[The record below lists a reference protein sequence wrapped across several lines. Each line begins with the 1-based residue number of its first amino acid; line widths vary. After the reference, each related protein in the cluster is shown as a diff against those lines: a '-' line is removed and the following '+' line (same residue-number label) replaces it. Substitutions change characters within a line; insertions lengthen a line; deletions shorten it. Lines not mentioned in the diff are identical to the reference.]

1 MLGNFMIG
9 FNAVMP
15 MLIYML
21 FGQFFSQAGMIRQT
35 SFQDFNRALF
45 KILLPI
51 NLFTNIYKSDFQQ
64 SFNGY
69 ALAYIIVIALILY
82 FILSMVIPKFESDRR
97 RHGVMLQGS
106 VRANA
111 ILFGLP
117 LGTSLLGEENM
128 GMVTIT
134 LAIIVPFWN
143 IMSVVGFSLYS
154 EEKVSFKQM
163 GKSIITNPMVIAT
176 IIGLFTILFNMQFP
190 MFVDTTLTNIN
201 RMVSPLALMVMGG
214 MFSFEKLKDVNKSLV
229 FTVANKLIIFP
240 LIGITLGAF
249 LGFRGDAIISILIA
263 FAGPTA
269 VSSYAQAVAADG
281 DGDLANQTV
290 VFSTILSMVTLV
302 FWITLMKT
310 FGLF

>member
-1 MLGNFMIG
+1 MFGNFMIG

-21 FGQFFSQAGMIRQT
+21 FGQFFAKAGMIKQE
-35 SFQDFNRALF
+35 SFQDFNKALF

-51 NLFTNIYKSDFQQ
+51 NLFTNIYKSDFKQ

-69 ALAYIIVIALILY
+69 ALTYILVIALTLY
-82 FILSMVIPKFESDRR
+82 FMLAFIIPKVSDDRTR
-97 RHGVMLQGS
+97 YGVMLQGS

-154 EEKVSFKQM
+154 EDKVSFKQM
-163 GKSIITNPMVIAT
+163 GRSIITNPMVIAT
-176 IIGLFTILFNMQFP
+176 FIGLIVVLLGLQFP
-190 MFVDTTLTNIN
+190 EAINTSLTNIN

-214 MFSFEKLKDVNKSLV
+214 TFSFKLKDVDFALI
-229 FTVANKLIIFP
+229 FTVANKLIIIP
-240 LIGITLGAF
+240 LIGITLGAI
-249 LGFRGDAIISILIA
+249 LGFRGDAIVSILIA

-269 VSSYAQAVAADG
+269 VSSYAQAIAADG

-290 VFSTILSMVTLV
+290 VFTTIFSMITLV
-302 FWITLMKT
+302 FLITLMKT

>member
-35 SFQDFNRALF
+35 SFQDFNKALF

-214 MFSFEKLKDVNKSLV
+214 MFSFEKLKDVDKSLV

-310 FGLF
+310 FELF

>member
-1 MLGNFMIG
+1 MFGNFMIG

-21 FGQFFSQAGMIRQT
+21 FGQFFAQAGMIKQE

-51 NLFTNIYKSDFQQ
+51 NLFTNIYKSDFKQ

-69 ALAYIIVIALILY
+69 ALTYILVIALTYTLFWPLLFQGY
-82 FILSMVIPKFESDRR
+82 PMTEPVTGDAT
-97 RHGVMLQGS
+97 GS

-143 IMSVVGFSLYS
+143 IMSVIGFSLYS
-154 EEKVSFKQM
+154 EDKVSFKQM

-176 IIGLFTILFNMQFP
+176 FIGLIVVLLGLQFP
-190 MFVDTTLTNIN
+190 EVINTSLTNIN
-201 RMVSPLALMVMGG
+201 RMVSPLA
-214 MFSFEKLKDVNKSLV
+214 
-229 FTVANKLIIFP
+229 
-240 LIGITLGAF
+240 
-249 LGFRGDAIISILIA
+249 
-263 FAGPTA
+263 
-269 VSSYAQAVAADG
+269 
-281 DGDLANQTV
+281 
-290 VFSTILSMVTLV
+290 
-302 FWITLMKT
+302 
-310 FGLF
+310 

>member
-1 MLGNFMIG
+1 MFGNFMIG

-21 FGQFFSQAGMIRQT
+21 FGQFFAKAGMIKQE
-35 SFQDFNRALF
+35 SFQDFNKALF

-51 NLFTNIYKSDFQQ
+51 NLFTNIYKSDFKQ

-69 ALAYIIVIALILY
+69 ALTYILVIALTLY
-82 FILSMVIPKFESDRR
+82 FMLAFIIPKVSDDRTR
-97 RHGVMLQGS
+97 YGVMLQGS

-154 EEKVSFKQM
+154 EDKVSFKQM
-163 GKSIITNPMVIAT
+163 GRSIITNPMVIAT
-176 IIGLFTILFNMQFP
+176 FIGLIVVLLGLQFP
-190 MFVDTTLTNIN
+190 EAINTSLTNIN

-214 MFSFEKLKDVNKSLV
+214 TFSFKLKDVDFALI
-229 FTVANKLIIFP
+229 FTVANKLIIIP
-240 LIGITLGAF
+240 LIGLTLGAI
-249 LGFRGDAIISILIA
+249 LGFRGDAIVSILIA

-269 VSSYAQAVAADG
+269 VSSYAQAIAADG

-290 VFSTILSMVTLV
+290 VFTTIFSMITLV
-302 FWITLMKT
+302 FLITLMKT

>member
-1 MLGNFMIG
+1 MFGNFMIG

-21 FGQFFSQAGMIRQT
+21 FGQFFAQAGMIKQE
-35 SFQDFNRALF
+35 SFQDFNKALF

-51 NLFTNIYKSDFQQ
+51 NLFTNIYKSDFKQ

-69 ALAYIIVIALILY
+69 ALTYILVIALTLY
-82 FILSMVIPKFESDRR
+82 FMLAFIIPKVSDDRTR
-97 RHGVMLQGS
+97 YGVMLQGS

-117 LGTSLLGEENM
+117 LGTSLLGEESM

-154 EEKVSFKQM
+154 EDKVSFKQM
-163 GKSIITNPMVIAT
+163 GRSIITNPMVIAT
-176 IIGLFTILFNMQFP
+176 FIGLIVVLLGLQFP
-190 MFVDTTLTNIN
+190 EAINTSLTNIN

-214 MFSFEKLKDVNKSLV
+214 TFSFKLKDVDFALI
-229 FTVANKLIIFP
+229 FTVANKLIIIP
-240 LIGITLGAF
+240 LIGITLGAI
-249 LGFRGDAIISILIA
+249 LGFRGDAIVSILIA

-269 VSSYAQAVAADG
+269 VSSYAQAIAADG

-290 VFSTILSMVTLV
+290 VFTTIFSMITLV
-302 FWITLMKT
+302 SLITLMKT

>member
-35 SFQDFNRALF
+35 SFQDFNKALF

-214 MFSFEKLKDVNKSLV
+214 MFSFEKLKDVDKSLV
-229 FTVANKLIIFP
+229 FTVGNKLIIFP

>member
-1 MLGNFMIG
+1 MFGNFMIG

-21 FGQFFSQAGMIRQT
+21 FGQFFAQAGMIKQE
-35 SFQDFNRALF
+35 SFQDFNNALF

-51 NLFTNIYKSDFQQ
+51 NLFTNIYKSDFKQ

-69 ALAYIIVIALILY
+69 ALTYILVIALTLY
-82 FILSMVIPKFESDRR
+82 FMLAFIIPKVSDDRTR
-97 RHGVMLQGS
+97 YWVMLQGA

-154 EEKVSFKQM
+154 EDKVSFKQM
-163 GKSIITNPMVIAT
+163 GRSIITNPMVIAT
-176 IIGLFTILFNMQFP
+176 FIGLIVVLLGLQFP
-190 MFVDTTLTNIN
+190 EAINTSLTNIN

-214 MFSFEKLKDVNKSLV
+214 TFSFKLKDVDFALI
-229 FTVANKLIIFP
+229 FTVANKLIIIP
-240 LIGITLGAF
+240 LIGITLGAI
-249 LGFRGDAIISILIA
+249 LGFRGDAIVSILIA

-269 VSSYAQAVAADG
+269 VSSYAQAIAADG

-290 VFSTILSMVTLV
+290 VFTTIFSMITLV
-302 FWITLMKT
+302 FLITLMKT

>member
-1 MLGNFMIG
+1 MFGNFMIG

-21 FGQFFSQAGMIRQT
+21 FGQFFAQAGMIKQE
-35 SFQDFNRALF
+35 SFQDFNNALF

-51 NLFTNIYKSDFQQ
+51 NLFTNIYKSDFKQ

-69 ALAYIIVIALILY
+69 ALTYILVIALTLY
-82 FILSMVIPKFESDRR
+82 FMLAFIIPKVSDDRT

-214 MFSFEKLKDVNKSLV
+214 MFSFEKLKDVDKSLV

>member
-1 MLGNFMIG
+1 MFGNFMIG

-21 FGQFFSQAGMIRQT
+21 FGQFFAQAGMIKQE
-35 SFQDFNRALF
+35 SFQDFNNALF

-51 NLFTNIYKSDFQQ
+51 NLFTNIYKSDFKQ

-69 ALAYIIVIALILY
+69 ALTYILVIALTLY
-82 FILSMVIPKFESDRR
+82 FMLAFIIPKVSDDRTR
-97 RHGVMLQGS
+97 YGVMLQGS

-154 EEKVSFKQM
+154 EDKVSFKQM
-163 GKSIITNPMVIAT
+163 GRSIITNPMVIAT
-176 IIGLFTILFNMQFP
+176 FIDLIVVLLGLQFP
-190 MFVDTTLTNIN
+190 EAINTSLTNIN

-214 MFSFEKLKDVNKSLV
+214 TFSFKLKDVDFPLI
-229 FTVANKLIIFP
+229 FTVANKLIIIP
-240 LIGITLGAF
+240 LIGITLGAI
-249 LGFRGDAIISILIA
+249 LGFRGDAIVSILIA

-269 VSSYAQAVAADG
+269 VSSYAQAIAADG

-290 VFSTILSMVTLV
+290 VFTTIFSMITLV
-302 FWITLMKT
+302 FLITLMKT

>member
-1 MLGNFMIG
+1 MFGNFMIG

-21 FGQFFSQAGMIRQT
+21 FGQFFAQAGMIKQE
-35 SFQDFNRALF
+35 SFQDFNNAVF
-45 KILLPI
+45 KILLPM
-51 NLFTNIYKSDFQQ
+51 NLFTNIYKSDFKQ

-69 ALAYIIVIALILY
+69 ALTYILVIALTLY
-82 FILSMVIPKFESDRR
+82 FMLAFIIPKVSDDRTR
-97 RHGVMLQGS
+97 YGVMLQGS

-154 EEKVSFKQM
+154 EDKVSFKQM
-163 GKSIITNPMVIAT
+163 GRSIITNPMVIAT
-176 IIGLFTILFNMQFP
+176 FIGLIVVLLGLQFP
-190 MFVDTTLTNIN
+190 EAINTSLTNIN

-214 MFSFEKLKDVNKSLV
+214 TFSFKLKDVDFPLI
-229 FTVANKLIIFP
+229 FTVANKLIIIP
-240 LIGITLGAF
+240 LIGITLGAI
-249 LGFRGDAIISILIA
+249 LGFRGDAIVSILIA

-269 VSSYAQAVAADG
+269 VSSYAQAIAADG

-290 VFSTILSMVTLV
+290 VFTTIFSMITLV
-302 FWITLMKT
+302 FLITLMKT

>member
-1 MLGNFMIG
+1 MFGNFMIG

-21 FGQFFSQAGMIRQT
+21 LGQFFAQAGMIKEA
-35 SFQDFNRALF
+35 SFQDFNKALF

-64 SFNGY
+64 SFNGF
-69 ALAYIIVIALILY
+69 ALTYIIIIALVLY
-82 FILSMVIPKFESDRR
+82 FILAIIIPKVSDDRTR
-97 RHGVMLQGS
+97 YGVILQGS

-154 EEKVSFKQM
+154 ADKVSFKQM
-163 GKSIITNPMVIAT
+163 GRSIITNPMVIAT
-176 IIGLFTILFNMQFP
+176 LIGLLVVLLGLQFP
-190 MFVDTTLTNIN
+190 QSINTTLTNIN

-214 MFSFEKLKDVNKSLV
+214 TFSISKLKDIDFSLI
-229 FTVANKLIIFP
+229 FTVANKLLIFP

-269 VSSYAQAVAADG
+269 VSSYAQAIAADG

-290 VFSTILSMVTLV
+290 VFTTILSMVTLV
-302 FWITLMKT
+302 FWITVMKT

>member
-51 NLFTNIYKSDFQQ
+51 NLFTKIYKSDFQQ

-214 MFSFEKLKDVNKSLV
+214 MFSFEKLKDVDKSLV

>member
-1 MLGNFMIG
+1 MFGNFMIG

-21 FGQFFSQAGMIRQT
+21 FGQFFAQAGMIKQE
-35 SFQDFNRALF
+35 SFQDFNNALF

-51 NLFTNIYKSDFQQ
+51 NLFTNIYKSDFKQ

-69 ALAYIIVIALILY
+69 ALTYILVIALTLY
-82 FILSMVIPKFESDRR
+82 FMLAFIIPKVSDDRTR
-97 RHGVMLQGS
+97 YGVMLQGA

-154 EEKVSFKQM
+154 EDKVSFKQM
-163 GKSIITNPMVIAT
+163 GRSIITNPMVIAT
-176 IIGLFTILFNMQFP
+176 FIGLIVVLLGLQFP
-190 MFVDTTLTNIN
+190 EAINTSLTNIN

-214 MFSFEKLKDVNKSLV
+214 TFSFKLKDVDFALI
-229 FTVANKLIIFP
+229 FTVANKLIIIP
-240 LIGITLGAF
+240 LIGITLGAI
-249 LGFRGDAIISILIA
+249 LGFRGDAIVSILIA

-269 VSSYAQAVAADG
+269 VSSYAQAIAADG

-290 VFSTILSMVTLV
+290 VFTTIFSMITLV
-302 FWITLMKT
+302 SLITLMKT

>member
-35 SFQDFNRALF
+35 SFQDFNKALF

-214 MFSFEKLKDVNKSLV
+214 MFSFEKLKDVDKSLV

>member
-1 MLGNFMIG
+1 MFGNFMIG

-21 FGQFFSQAGMIRQT
+21 LGQFFAQSGMIKEA
-35 SFQDFNRALF
+35 SFQDFNKALF

-64 SFNGY
+64 SFNGF
-69 ALAYIIVIALILY
+69 ALTYIIVIALVLY
-82 FILSMVIPKFESDRR
+82 FILAFIIPKISDDRTR
-97 RHGVMLQGS
+97 YGVILQGS

-154 EEKVSFKQM
+154 ADKVSFKQM
-163 GKSIITNPMVIAT
+163 GRSIITNPMVIAT
-176 IIGLFTILFNMQFP
+176 LIGLLVVLLGLQFP
-190 MFVDTTLTNIN
+190 ESVNTTLTNIN

-214 MFSFEKLKDVNKSLV
+214 TFSISKLKDIDFSLI
-229 FTVANKLIIFP
+229 FTVANKLLILP
-240 LIGITLGAF
+240 LIGITLGAL

-269 VSSYAQAVAADG
+269 VSSYAQAIAADG

-290 VFSTILSMVTLV
+290 VFTTILSMVTLV
-302 FWITLMKT
+302 FWITVMKT
-310 FGLF
+310 FSLF

>member
-1 MLGNFMIG
+1 MFGNFMIG

-21 FGQFFSQAGMIRQT
+21 FGQFFAQAGMIKQE
-35 SFQDFNRALF
+35 SFQDFNKALF

-51 NLFTNIYKSDFQQ
+51 NLFTNIYKSDFKQ

-69 ALAYIIVIALILY
+69 ALTYILVSALTLY
-82 FILSMVIPKFESDRR
+82 FMLAFIIPRVSDDRTR
-97 RHGVMLQGS
+97 YGVMLQGS

-154 EEKVSFKQM
+154 EDKVSFKQM
-163 GKSIITNPMVIAT
+163 GRSIITNPMVIAT
-176 IIGLFTILFNMQFP
+176 FIGLIVVLLGLQFP
-190 MFVDTTLTNIN
+190 EAINTSLTNIN

-214 MFSFEKLKDVNKSLV
+214 TFSFKLKDVDFALI
-229 FTVANKLIIFP
+229 FTVTNKLIIIP
-240 LIGITLGAF
+240 LIGITLGAI
-249 LGFRGDAIISILIA
+249 LGFRGDAIVSILIA

-269 VSSYAQAVAADG
+269 VSSYAQAIAADR

-290 VFSTILSMVTLV
+290 VFTTIFSMITLV
-302 FWITLMKT
+302 FLITLMKT

>member
-1 MLGNFMIG
+1 MFSNFMIG

-21 FGQFFSQAGMIRQT
+21 FGQFFAQAGMIKQE
-35 SFQDFNRALF
+35 SFQDFNKALF

-51 NLFTNIYKSDFQQ
+51 NLFTNIYKSDFKQ

-69 ALAYIIVIALILY
+69 ALTYIFVIALILY
-82 FILSMVIPKFESDRR
+82 FMLAFIIPRVSNDRTR
-97 RHGVMLQGS
+97 YGVMLQGS

-117 LGTSLLGEENM
+117 LGTSLLGEENL

-154 EEKVSFKQM
+154 EDKVSFKQM
-163 GKSIITNPMVIAT
+163 GRSIITNPMVIAT
-176 IIGLFTILFNMQFP
+176 FIGLIVILLGLQFP
-190 MFVDTTLTNIN
+190 EAINTSLTNIN

-214 MFSFEKLKDVNKSLV
+214 TFSFKLKDVDFALI
-229 FTVANKLIIFP
+229 FTVANKLIIIP
-240 LIGITLGAF
+240 LIAITLGAV
-249 LGFRGDAIISILIA
+249 LGFRGDAIVSILIA

-269 VSSYAQAVAADG
+269 VSSYAQAIAADG

-290 VFSTILSMVTLV
+290 VFTTIFSMITLV
-302 FWITLMKT
+302 FLIALMKT

>member
-1 MLGNFMIG
+1 MFGNFMIG

-21 FGQFFSQAGMIRQT
+21 FGQFFAQAGMIKQE
-35 SFQDFNRALF
+35 SFQDFNKALF

-51 NLFTNIYKSDFQQ
+51 NLFTNIYKSDFKQ

-69 ALAYIIVIALILY
+69 ALTYILVIALTLY
-82 FILSMVIPKFESDRR
+82 FMLAFIIPRVSDDRTR
-97 RHGVMLQGS
+97 YGVMLQGS

-154 EEKVSFKQM
+154 EDKVSFKQM
-163 GKSIITNPMVIAT
+163 GRSIVTNPMVIAT
-176 IIGLFTILFNMQFP
+176 FIGLIVVLLGLHFP
-190 MFVDTTLTNIN
+190 EAINTSLTNIN

-214 MFSFEKLKDVNKSLV
+214 TFSFKLKDVDFALI
-229 FTVANKLIIFP
+229 FTVANKLIIIP
-240 LIGITLGAF
+240 LIGITLGAI
-249 LGFRGDAIISILIA
+249 LGFRGDAIVSILIA

-269 VSSYAQAVAADG
+269 VSSYAQAIVADG

-290 VFSTILSMVTLV
+290 VFTTIFSMITLV
-302 FWITLMKT
+302 FLITLMKT

>member
-1 MLGNFMIG
+1 MFGNFMIG

-21 FGQFFSQAGMIRQT
+21 LGQLFAQSGMIKEA
-35 SFQDFNRALF
+35 SFQDFNKALF

-64 SFNGY
+64 SFNGF
-69 ALAYIIVIALILY
+69 ALTYIIVIALVLY
-82 FILSMVIPKFESDRR
+82 FILAFIIPKISDDRTR
-97 RHGVMLQGS
+97 YGVILQGS

-154 EEKVSFKQM
+154 ADKVSFKQM
-163 GKSIITNPMVIAT
+163 GRSIITNPMVIAT
-176 IIGLFTILFNMQFP
+176 LIGLLVVLLGLQFP
-190 MFVDTTLTNIN
+190 ESVNTTLTNIN

-214 MFSFEKLKDVNKSLV
+214 TFSISKLKDIDFSLI
-229 FTVANKLIIFP
+229 FTVANKLLILP
-240 LIGITLGAF
+240 LIGITLGAL

-269 VSSYAQAVAADG
+269 VSSYAQAIAADG

-290 VFSTILSMVTLV
+290 VFTTILSMVTLV
-302 FWITLMKT
+302 FWITVMKT
-310 FGLF
+310 FSLF

>member
-1 MLGNFMIG
+1 MFGNFMIG

-21 FGQFFSQAGMIRQT
+21 LGQFFAQSGMIKEA
-35 SFQDFNRALF
+35 SFQDFNKALF

-64 SFNGY
+64 SFNGF
-69 ALAYIIVIALILY
+69 ALTYIIVIALVLYSILA
-82 FILSMVIPKFESDRR
+82 FIIPKISDDRTR
-97 RHGVMLQGS
+97 YGVILQGS

-154 EEKVSFKQM
+154 ADKVSFKQM
-163 GKSIITNPMVIAT
+163 GRSIITNPMVIAT
-176 IIGLFTILFNMQFP
+176 LIGLLVVLLGLQFP
-190 MFVDTTLTNIN
+190 ESVNTTLTNIN

-214 MFSFEKLKDVNKSLV
+214 TFSISKLKDIDFSLI
-229 FTVANKLIIFP
+229 FTVANKLLILP
-240 LIGITLGAF
+240 LIGITLGAL

-269 VSSYAQAVAADG
+269 VSSYAQAIAADG

-290 VFSTILSMVTLV
+290 VFTTILSMVTLV
-302 FWITLMKT
+302 FWITVMKT
-310 FGLF
+310 FSLF

>member
-1 MLGNFMIG
+1 MIK
-9 FNAVMP
+9 
-15 MLIYML
+15 
-21 FGQFFSQAGMIRQT
+21 QE
-35 SFQDFNRALF
+35 SFQDFNKALF

-51 NLFTNIYKSDFQQ
+51 NLFTNIYKSDFKQ

-69 ALAYIIVIALILY
+69 ALTYILVIALTLY
-82 FILSMVIPKFESDRR
+82 FMLAFIIPRVSDDRTR
-97 RHGVMLQGS
+97 YGVMLQGS

-154 EEKVSFKQM
+154 EDKVSFKQM
-163 GKSIITNPMVIAT
+163 GRSIITNPMVIAT
-176 IIGLFTILFNMQFP
+176 FIGLIVVLLGLQFP
-190 MFVDTTLTNIN
+190 EAINTSLTNIN

-214 MFSFEKLKDVNKSLV
+214 TFSFKLKDVDFALI
-229 FTVANKLIIFP
+229 FTVTSKLIIIP
-240 LIGITLGAF
+240 LIGITLGAI
-249 LGFRGDAIISILIA
+249 LGFRGDAIVSILIA

-269 VSSYAQAVAADG
+269 VSSYAQAIAADG

-290 VFSTILSMVTLV
+290 VFTTIFSMITLV
-302 FWITLMKT
+302 FLITLMKT

>member
-1 MLGNFMIG
+1 MFGNFMIG

-21 FGQFFSQAGMIRQT
+21 FGQFFVQAGMIKQE
-35 SFQDFNRALF
+35 SFQDFNKALF

-51 NLFTNIYKSDFQQ
+51 NLFTNIYKSDFKQ

-69 ALAYIIVIALILY
+69 ALTYILVIALTLY
-82 FILSMVIPKFESDRR
+82 FMLAFIIPKVSDDRTR
-97 RHGVMLQGS
+97 YGVMLQGS

-154 EEKVSFKQM
+154 EDKVSFKQM
-163 GKSIITNPMVIAT
+163 GRSIITNPMVIAT
-176 IIGLFTILFNMQFP
+176 FIGLIVVLLGLQFP
-190 MFVDTTLTNIN
+190 EAINTSLTNIN

-214 MFSFEKLKDVNKSLV
+214 TFSFKLKDVDFALI
-229 FTVANKLIIFP
+229 FTVANKLIIIP
-240 LIGITLGAF
+240 LIGITLGAI
-249 LGFRGDAIISILIA
+249 LGFRGDAIVSILIA

-269 VSSYAQAVAADG
+269 VSSYAQAIAADG

-290 VFSTILSMVTLV
+290 VFTTIFSMITLV
-302 FWITLMKT
+302 FLITLMKT

>member
-1 MLGNFMIG
+1 
-9 FNAVMP
+9 

-21 FGQFFSQAGMIRQT
+21 FGQFFAQAGMIKQE
-35 SFQDFNRALF
+35 SFQDFNKALF

-51 NLFTNIYKSDFQQ
+51 NLFTNIYKSDFKQ

-69 ALAYIIVIALILY
+69 ALTYILVIALTLY
-82 FILSMVIPKFESDRR
+82 FMLAFIIPKVSDDRTR
-97 RHGVMLQGS
+97 YGVMLQGS

-154 EEKVSFKQM
+154 EDKVSFKQM
-163 GKSIITNPMVIAT
+163 GRSIITNPMVIAT
-176 IIGLFTILFNMQFP
+176 FIGLIVVLLGLQFP
-190 MFVDTTLTNIN
+190 EAINTSLTNIN

-214 MFSFEKLKDVNKSLV
+214 TFSFKLKDVDFALI
-229 FTVANKLIIFP
+229 FTVANKLIIIP
-240 LIGITLGAF
+240 LIGITLGAI
-249 LGFRGDAIISILIA
+249 LGFRGDAIVSILIA

-269 VSSYAQAVAADG
+269 VSSYAQAIAADG

-290 VFSTILSMVTLV
+290 VFTTIFSMITLV
-302 FWITLMKT
+302 FLITLMKT

>member
-1 MLGNFMIG
+1 MFGNFMIG

-15 MLIYML
+15 MLFYML
-21 FGQFFSQAGMIRQT
+21 FGQFFAQSGMIKQE
-35 SFQDFNRALF
+35 SFQDFNKALF

-69 ALAYIIVIALILY
+69 ALAYIIVIALIMY
-82 FILSMVIPKFESDRR
+82 FVLALIIPKISDDRSR
-97 RHGVMLQGS
+97 YGVMLQGS

-117 LGTSLLGEENM
+117 LGTSLLGEESM

-154 EEKVSFKQM
+154 EDKVSFKQM

-176 IIGLFTILFNMQFP
+176 LIGLVVVLLNLQFP
-190 MFVDTTLTNIN
+190 ETINTTLTNIN

-214 MFSFEKLKDVNKSLV
+214 TFQMSKLKDIDFALI
-229 FTVANKLIIFP
+229 FTVANKLLIFP

-269 VSSYAQAVAADG
+269 VSSYAQAIAADG

-290 VFSTILSMVTLV
+290 VFTTILSMITLV

>member
-1 MLGNFMIG
+1 MFGNFMIG

-21 FGQFFSQAGMIRQT
+21 FGQFFAQAGMIKQE
-35 SFQDFNRALF
+35 SFQDFNKALF

-51 NLFTNIYKSDFQQ
+51 NLFTNIYKSDFKQ

-69 ALAYIIVIALILY
+69 ALTYILVIALTLY
-82 FILSMVIPKFESDRR
+82 FMLAFIIPKVSDDRTR
-97 RHGVMLQGS
+97 YGVMLQGS

-117 LGTSLLGEENM
+117 LGTSLLGEESM

-143 IMSVVGFSLYS
+143 IMSVVGFSLFS
-154 EEKVSFKQM
+154 EDKVSFNQM
-163 GKSIITNPMVIAT
+163 GRSIITNPMVIAT
-176 IIGLFTILFNMQFP
+176 FIGLIVVLLGLQFP
-190 MFVDTTLTNIN
+190 EAINTSLTNIN

-214 MFSFEKLKDVNKSLV
+214 TFSFKLKDVDFALI
-229 FTVANKLIIFP
+229 FTVANKLIIIP
-240 LIGITLGAF
+240 LIGITLGAI
-249 LGFRGDAIISILIA
+249 LGFRGDAIVSILIA

-269 VSSYAQAVAADG
+269 VSSYAQAIAADG

-290 VFSTILSMVTLV
+290 VFTTIFSMITLV
-302 FWITLMKT
+302 FLITLMKT

>member
-1 MLGNFMIG
+1 MFGNFMIG

-21 FGQFFSQAGMIRQT
+21 FGQFFAKAGMIKQE
-35 SFQDFNRALF
+35 SFQDFNKALF

-51 NLFTNIYKSDFQQ
+51 NLFTNIYKSDFKQ

-69 ALAYIIVIALILY
+69 ALTYILVIALTLY
-82 FILSMVIPKFESDRR
+82 FMLAFIIPKVSDDRTR
-97 RHGVMLQGS
+97 YGVMLQGS

-154 EEKVSFKQM
+154 EDKVSFKQM
-163 GKSIITNPMVIAT
+163 GRSIITNPMVIAT
-176 IIGLFTILFNMQFP
+176 FIGLIVVLLGLQFP
-190 MFVDTTLTNIN
+190 EAINTSLTNIN

-214 MFSFEKLKDVNKSLV
+214 TFSFKLKDVDFALI
-229 FTVANKLIIFP
+229 FTVANKLIIIP
-240 LIGITLGAF
+240 LIGITLGAI
-249 LGFRGDAIISILIA
+249 LGFRGDAIVSILIA

-269 VSSYAQAVAADG
+269 VSSYAQAIAADG

-290 VFSTILSMVTLV
+290 VFTTTFSMITLV
-302 FWITLMKT
+302 FLITLMKT

>member
-1 MLGNFMIG
+1 MFGNFMIG

-21 FGQFFSQAGMIRQT
+21 FGQFFAQAGMIKQE
-35 SFQDFNRALF
+35 SFQDFNKALF

-51 NLFTNIYKSDFQQ
+51 NLFTNIYKSDFKQ

-69 ALAYIIVIALILY
+69 ALTYILVIALTLY
-82 FILSMVIPKFESDRR
+82 FMLAFIIPKVSDDRTR
-97 RHGVMLQGS
+97 YGVMLQGS

-117 LGTSLLGEENM
+117 LGTSLLGEESM

-143 IMSVVGFSLYS
+143 IMSVAGFSLYS
-154 EEKVSFKQM
+154 EDKVSFKQM
-163 GKSIITNPMVIAT
+163 GRSIITNPMVIAT
-176 IIGLFTILFNMQFP
+176 FIGLIVVLLGLQFP
-190 MFVDTTLTNIN
+190 EAINTSLTNIN

-214 MFSFEKLKDVNKSLV
+214 TFSFKLKDVDFALI
-229 FTVANKLIIFP
+229 FTVVNKLIIIP
-240 LIGITLGAF
+240 LIGITLGAI
-249 LGFRGDAIISILIA
+249 LGFRGDAIVSILIA

-269 VSSYAQAVAADG
+269 VSSYAQAIAADG

-290 VFSTILSMVTLV
+290 VFTTIFSMITLV
-302 FWITLMKT
+302 FLITLMKT

>member
-1 MLGNFMIG
+1 MFGNFMIG

-21 FGQFFSQAGMIRQT
+21 FGQFFAQARMIKEE
-35 SFQDFNRALF
+35 SFQDFNKALF

-64 SFNGY
+64 SFNGF
-69 ALAYIIVIALILY
+69 ALTYIIVIALVLY
-82 FILSMVIPKFESDRR
+82 FILAFIIPKVSDDRTR
-97 RHGVMLQGS
+97 YGVMLQGS

-154 EEKVSFKQM
+154 ADKVSFKQM
-163 GKSIITNPMVIAT
+163 GRSIITNPMVIAT
-176 IIGLFTILFNMQFP
+176 LIGLVVVLLGLQFP
-190 MFVDTTLTNIN
+190 ESINTTLTNIN

-214 MFSFEKLKDVNKSLV
+214 TFSISKLKDIDFALI
-229 FTVANKLIIFP
+229 FTVANKLLIFP

-269 VSSYAQAVAADG
+269 VSSYAQAIAADG
-281 DGDLANQTV
+281 DGDLANQAV
-290 VFSTILSMVTLV
+290 VFTTILSMVTLV

>member
-1 MLGNFMIG
+1 MFGNFMIG

-21 FGQFFSQAGMIRQT
+21 FGQFFAKAGMIKQE
-35 SFQDFNRALF
+35 SFQDFNKALF

-51 NLFTNIYKSDFQQ
+51 NLFTNIYKSDFKQ

-69 ALAYIIVIALILY
+69 ALTYILVIALTLY
-82 FILSMVIPKFESDRR
+82 FMLAFIIPKVSDGRTR
-97 RHGVMLQGS
+97 YGVMLQGS

-154 EEKVSFKQM
+154 EDKISFKQM
-163 GKSIITNPMVIAT
+163 GRSIITNPMVIAT
-176 IIGLFTILFNMQFP
+176 FIGLIVVLLGLQFP
-190 MFVDTTLTNIN
+190 EAINTSLTNIN

-214 MFSFEKLKDVNKSLV
+214 TFSFKLKDVDFALI
-229 FTVANKLIIFP
+229 FTVANKLIIIP
-240 LIGITLGAF
+240 LIGITLGAI
-249 LGFRGDAIISILIA
+249 LGFRGDAIVSILIA

-269 VSSYAQAVAADG
+269 VSSYAQAIAADG

-290 VFSTILSMVTLV
+290 VFTTIFSMITLV
-302 FWITLMKT
+302 FLITLMKT

>member
-1 MLGNFMIG
+1 MFGNFMIG

-21 FGQFFSQAGMIRQT
+21 FGQFFAQAGMIKQE
-35 SFQDFNRALF
+35 SFQDFNKALF

-51 NLFTNIYKSDFQQ
+51 NLFTNIYKSDFKQ

-69 ALAYIIVIALILY
+69 ALTYILVIALTLY
-82 FILSMVIPKFESDRR
+82 FMLAFIIPKVSDDRTR
-97 RHGVMLQGS
+97 YGVMLQGS

-154 EEKVSFKQM
+154 EDNKF
-163 GKSIITNPMVIAT
+163 NIA
-176 IIGLFTILFNMQFP
+176 
-190 MFVDTTLTNIN
+190 
-201 RMVSPLALMVMGG
+201 LAL
-214 MFSFEKLKDVNKSLV
+214 SSSL
-229 FTVANKLIIFP
+229 FIPFC
-240 LIGITLGAF
+240 
-249 LGFRGDAIISILIA
+249 
-263 FAGPTA
+263 
-269 VSSYAQAVAADG
+269 
-281 DGDLANQTV
+281 
-290 VFSTILSMVTLV
+290 
-302 FWITLMKT
+302 
-310 FGLF
+310 

>member
-1 MLGNFMIG
+1 MFGNFMIG

-21 FGQFFSQAGMIRQT
+21 FGQFFAQAGMIKQE
-35 SFQDFNRALF
+35 SFQDFNNALF

-51 NLFTNIYKSDFQQ
+51 NLFTNIYKSDFKQ

-69 ALAYIIVIALILY
+69 ALTYILVSALTLY
-82 FILSMVIPKFESDRR
+82 FMLAFIIPRVSDDRTR
-97 RHGVMLQGS
+97 YGVMLQGS

-154 EEKVSFKQM
+154 EDKVSFKQM
-163 GKSIITNPMVIAT
+163 GRSIITNPMVIAT
-176 IIGLFTILFNMQFP
+176 LIGLIVVLLGLQFP
-190 MFVDTTLTNIN
+190 EAINTSLTNIN

-214 MFSFEKLKDVNKSLV
+214 TFSFKLKDVDFALI
-229 FTVANKLIIFP
+229 FTVTNKLIIIP
-240 LIGITLGAF
+240 LIGITLGAI
-249 LGFRGDAIISILIA
+249 LGFRGDAIVSILIA

-269 VSSYAQAVAADG
+269 VSSYAQAIAADG

-290 VFSTILSMVTLV
+290 VFTTIFSMITLV
-302 FWITLMKT
+302 FLITLMKT

>member
-1 MLGNFMIG
+1 MFGNFMIG

-21 FGQFFSQAGMIRQT
+21 FGQFFAQAGMIKQE
-35 SFQDFNRALF
+35 SFQDFNKALF

-51 NLFTNIYKSDFQQ
+51 NLFTNIYKSDFKQ

-69 ALAYIIVIALILY
+69 ALTYILVIALTLY
-82 FILSMVIPKFESDRR
+82 FMLAFIIPKVSDDRTR
-97 RHGVMLQGS
+97 YGVMLQGS

-154 EEKVSFKQM
+154 EDKVSFKQM
-163 GKSIITNPMVIAT
+163 GRSIVTNPMVIAT
-176 IIGLFTILFNMQFP
+176 FIGLIVVLLGLQFP
-190 MFVDTTLTNIN
+190 EAVNTSLTNIN
-201 RMVSPLALMVMGG
+201 RMV
-214 MFSFEKLKDVNKSLV
+214 
-229 FTVANKLIIFP
+229 ANKLIIIP
-240 LIGITLGAF
+240 LIGITLGAI
-249 LGFRGDAIISILIA
+249 LGFRGDAIVSILIA

-269 VSSYAQAVAADG
+269 VSSYAQAIVADG

-290 VFSTILSMVTLV
+290 VFTTIFSMITLV
-302 FWITLMKT
+302 FLITLMKT

>member
-1 MLGNFMIG
+1 MFGNFMIG

-21 FGQFFSQAGMIRQT
+21 FGQFFAQAGMIKQE

-51 NLFTNIYKSDFQQ
+51 NLFTNIYKSDFKQ

-69 ALAYIIVIALILY
+69 ALTYILVIALTLY
-82 FILSMVIPKFESDRR
+82 FILAFIIPRVSDDRTR
-97 RHGVMLQGS
+97 YGVMLQGS

-143 IMSVVGFSLYS
+143 IMSVIGFSLYS
-154 EEKVSFKQM
+154 EDKISFKQM

-176 IIGLFTILFNMQFP
+176 FIGLIVVLLGLQFP
-190 MFVDTTLTNIN
+190 EVINTSLTNIN

-214 MFSFEKLKDVNKSLV
+214 TFSFAKLKDIDFALI
-229 FTVANKLIIFP
+229 FTVANKLIIIP
-240 LIGITLGAF
+240 LIGLTLGAV

-269 VSSYAQAVAADG
+269 VSSYAQAIASDG

-290 VFSTILSMVTLV
+290 VFTTIFSMITLV
-302 FWITLMKT
+302 FLITLMKT

>member
-1 MLGNFMIG
+1 MFGNFMIG

-21 FGQFFSQAGMIRQT
+21 FGQFFTQAGMIKQE
-35 SFQDFNRALF
+35 SFQDFNKALF

-51 NLFTNIYKSDFQQ
+51 NLFTNIYKSDFKQ

-69 ALAYIIVIALILY
+69 ALTYILVIALTLY
-82 FILSMVIPKFESDRR
+82 FMLAFIIPKVSDDRTR
-97 RHGVMLQGS
+97 YGVMLQGS

-154 EEKVSFKQM
+154 EDKVSFKQM
-163 GKSIITNPMVIAT
+163 GRSIVTNPMVIAT
-176 IIGLFTILFNMQFP
+176 FIGLIVVLLGLQFP
-190 MFVDTTLTNIN
+190 KAINTSLTNIN

-214 MFSFEKLKDVNKSLV
+214 TFSFKLKDVDFPLI
-229 FTVANKLIIFP
+229 FTVANKLIIIP
-240 LIGITLGAF
+240 LIGITLGAI
-249 LGFRGDAIISILIA
+249 LGFRGDAIVSILIA

-269 VSSYAQAVAADG
+269 VSSYAQAIAADG

-290 VFSTILSMVTLV
+290 VFTTIFSMITLV
-302 FWITLMKT
+302 FLITLMKT

>member
-1 MLGNFMIG
+1 MFSNFMIG

-21 FGQFFSQAGMIRQT
+21 FGQFFAQAGMIKQE
-35 SFQDFNRALF
+35 SFQDFNKALF

-51 NLFTNIYKSDFQQ
+51 NLFTNIYKSDFKQ

-69 ALAYIIVIALILY
+69 ALTYIFVIALILY
-82 FILSMVIPKFESDRR
+82 FMLAFIIPRVSNDRTR
-97 RHGVMLQGS
+97 YGVMLQGS

-117 LGTSLLGEENM
+117 LGTSLLGEENL

-154 EEKVSFKQM
+154 EDKVSFKQM
-163 GKSIITNPMVIAT
+163 GRSIITNPMVIAT
-176 IIGLFTILFNMQFP
+176 FIGLIVILLGLQFP
-190 MFVDTTLTNIN
+190 EAINTSLTNIN

-214 MFSFEKLKDVNKSLV
+214 TFSFKLKDVDFALI
-229 FTVANKLIIFP
+229 FTVANKLIIIP
-240 LIGITLGAF
+240 LIAITLGAI
-249 LGFRGDAIISILIA
+249 LGFRGDAIVSILIA

-269 VSSYAQAVAADG
+269 VSSYAQAIAADG

-290 VFSTILSMVTLV
+290 VFTTIFSMITLV
-302 FWITLMKT
+302 FLIALMKT

>member
-1 MLGNFMIG
+1 MFGNFMIG

-21 FGQFFSQAGMIRQT
+21 FGQFFAQAGMIKQE
-35 SFQDFNRALF
+35 SFQDFNKALF

-51 NLFTNIYKSDFQQ
+51 NLFTNIYKSDFKQ

-69 ALAYIIVIALILY
+69 ALTYILVIALTLY
-82 FILSMVIPKFESDRR
+82 FMLAFIIPKVSDDRTR
-97 RHGVMLQGS
+97 YGVMLQGA

-154 EEKVSFKQM
+154 EDKVSFKQM
-163 GKSIITNPMVIAT
+163 GRSIITNPMVIAT
-176 IIGLFTILFNMQFP
+176 FIGLIVVLLGLQFP
-190 MFVDTTLTNIN
+190 EAINTSLTNIN

-214 MFSFEKLKDVNKSLV
+214 TFSFKLKDVDFALI
-229 FTVANKLIIFP
+229 FTVVNKLIIIP
-240 LIGITLGAF
+240 LIGITLGAI
-249 LGFRGDAIISILIA
+249 LGFRGDAIVSILIA

-269 VSSYAQAVAADG
+269 VSSYAQAIAADG

-290 VFSTILSMVTLV
+290 VFTTIFSMITLV
-302 FWITLMKT
+302 SLITLMKT